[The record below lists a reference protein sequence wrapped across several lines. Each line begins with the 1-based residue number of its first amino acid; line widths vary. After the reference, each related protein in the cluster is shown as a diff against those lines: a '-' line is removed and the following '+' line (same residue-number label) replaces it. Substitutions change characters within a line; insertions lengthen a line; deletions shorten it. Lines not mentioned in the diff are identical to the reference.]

1 MKRSKN
7 FLKKKSSKKKER
19 KNEIKL
25 PEKITNQLS
34 TAIINR
40 AAERLKLTCHT
51 MFSLRSHWETM
62 FNKRNKQGAQTEQI
76 QLHPS

>member
-7 FLKKKSSKKKER
+7 FLKKKTSKKKER

-25 PEKITNQLS
+25 PEKNYEPIINS
-34 TAIINR
+34 NVIINR

-51 MFSLRSHWETM
+51 MFSLRS
-62 FNKRNKQGAQTEQI
+62 R
-76 QLHPS
+76 